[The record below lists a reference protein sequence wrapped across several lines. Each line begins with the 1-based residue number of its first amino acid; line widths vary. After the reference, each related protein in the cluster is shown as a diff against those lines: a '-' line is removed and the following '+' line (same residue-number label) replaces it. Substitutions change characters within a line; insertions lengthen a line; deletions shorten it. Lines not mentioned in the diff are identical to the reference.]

1 MKNKKQYKINC
12 FYDKNGSSAEEIIL
26 KVFDIYLKENINKTI
41 KNYEKK
47 QKNKIEKS
55 K

>member
-1 MKNKKQYKINC
+1 MKNKKQYKIKC
-12 FYDKNGSSAEEIIL
+12 FYDKNGPSAEEIIL
-26 KVFDIYLKENINKTI
+26 KVFDIFVKENINKTI

-47 QKNKIEKS
+47 QENKNEKS